1 MFAISFDLTVKI
13 TEQLHPGGTS
23 GAYRDI
29 GRKLAEFGFE
39 QVQGS
44 MYVTTRDDLANLTAA
59 ILALKA
65 MAWFPPSVWD
75 IRAFRMESLS
85 DFTALVKQQ

>member
-1 MFAISFDLTVKI
+1 MYAIAFDLTVKI
-13 TEQLHPGGTS
+13 TEQLHPKGTS

-29 GRKLAEFGFE
+29 GRTLAEFGFE
-39 QVQGS
+39 RVQGS
-44 MYVTTRDDLANLTAA
+44 VCVTTRDDLANLTAA

-65 MAWFPPSVWD
+65 LAWFPVAVRD
-75 IRAFRMESLS
+75 IRAFRMESWS